1 MLHAS
6 HRFIRFVAASVFFGT
21 LLPLASPQNV
31 HAQTAGAPGGFVESA
46 TGVGLRPTLSA
57 AEIGT
62 FLPSR
67 GTFTFPSPYRTTGI
81 RLSNASDC
89 GGADCVLPVGYS
101 YWSNINNHAG
111 SDTMLIFLGLN
122 RQKGGGGPTLFS
134 FNKRTGDTANLGP
147 LFSADHP
154 LSWSTGEGW
163 YFSAT
168 RPTALYLND
177 GPRLVRYDVVAHTS
191 ETVFDAAGQFG
202 ADKYLWQAH
211 SSADDQVHSATLRQ
225 SSTYEM
231 LGCVVYDERTKRTS
245 WFAKKG
251 DFDECQIDR
260 SGRWLVTKEN
270 VDGLN
275 GEDNRII
282 DLQTGTEQV
291 LTDPNG
297 ASGHS
302 DLGFGYMIAEDNFNR
317 FPGAVRRW
325 NLASDMSGGQP
336 AAVAGQG
343 ELVYQLASWSSGLG
357 HIAFGDARPGQPIDQ
372 QMACASNA
380 SREALPRVN
389 EIVCFRLDGSL
400 DTLVVAPNLTDLNAA
415 GGGSDDYSKLPKGNI
430 DVTGE
435 YFIWTANAGTGRLD
449 AFLVK
454 VPKLPGTAAAPST
467 TTPPAT
473 TPPTTAPPTTTVPE
487 PTPVTP
493 TTPAMAGEPV
503 TWTSL
508 VNVTATPGE
517 LHKMGGCSG
526 CPDAG
531 AVSSQTIASGDGELA
546 FVPGDTQALRVIG
559 LGSGNAGTSAEEI
572 LFGMRVQDGRVE
584 VREKGAYRAERA
596 ITGGDT
602 LRITVR
608 AGSVSYSVNGAV
620 IFTSAVAPA
629 YPLLVDTSLFDM
641 GASLSAVTLA
651 RP

>member
-6 HRFIRFVAASVFFGT
+6 PRFIRFVAASVFFGT
-21 LLPLASPQNV
+21 LLALTPPQIV
-31 HAQTAGAPGGFVESA
+31 HAQNAVAPGGFMESA

-57 AEIGT
+57 AEIST

-81 RLSNASDC
+81 RLSNAADC

-134 FNKRTGDTANLGP
+134 VNKRTGVTANLGP
-147 LFSADHP
+147 LFPADHP

-168 RPTALYLND
+168 RPTTLYLND
-177 GPRLVRYDVVAHTS
+177 GPRLVRYDVVAKTS
-191 ETVFDAAGQFG
+191 ETVFDAASQFG

-231 LGCVVYDERTKRTS
+231 LGCVVYNERTKRTS

-282 DLQTGTEQV
+282 DLQTDTEQV
-291 LTDPNG
+291 LIDPNG

-357 HIAFGDARPGQPIDQ
+357 HIAFGDARPEQPIDQ

-400 DTLVVAPNLTDLNAA
+400 DTLVVAPNLTDLNAS
-415 GGGSDDYSKLPKGNI
+415 GGGADDYSKLPKGNI

-449 AFLVK
+449 AFVVR
-454 VPKLPGTAAAPST
+454 VPKLPGTAAAA
-467 TTPPAT
+467 PAAA
-473 TPPTTAPPTTTVPE
+473 APA
-487 PTPVTP
+487 PTPITP
-493 TTPAMAGEPV
+493 AAAAMAGEAV

-508 VNVTATPGE
+508 VNVSATAGE
-517 LHKMGGCSG
+517 LRKTGGCAG

-531 AVSSQTIASGDGELA
+531 AVSSQTIAAGDGELA
-546 FVPGDTQALRVIG
+546 FVPGDTQALRAIG
-559 LGSGNAGTSAEEI
+559 LGSGNTGTSPEEI
-572 LFGMRVQDGRVE
+572 LFGMRLQDGRVE
-584 VREKGAYRAERA
+584 VREKGAYRTERA

-620 IFTSAVAPA
+620 FYTSAVMPV
-629 YPLLVDTSLFDM
+629 YPLLVDTSLFDV